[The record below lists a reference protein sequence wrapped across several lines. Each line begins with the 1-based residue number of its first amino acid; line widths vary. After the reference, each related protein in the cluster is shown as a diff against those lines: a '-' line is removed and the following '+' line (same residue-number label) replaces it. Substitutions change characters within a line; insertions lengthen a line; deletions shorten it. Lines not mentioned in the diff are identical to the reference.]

1 MDKKY
6 ILEITNV
13 PNQKGNI
20 LIPMEKIMPYIPEGT
35 PMSQV
40 GLYIRDAL
48 KCYSEHID
56 EFE

>member
-1 MDKKY
+1 MDKNY
-6 ILEITNV
+6 VLEIINV
-13 PNQKGNI
+13 PNQKESI
-20 LIPMEKIMPYIPEGT
+20 SIPMEKIMPYIPEGI

-48 KCYSEHID
+48 KCYSERID